1 MTSAAARIASIAA
14 RWITIEKAGEALQM
28 KPETVRRLILS
39 GDIYGVKIGKEWRVD
54 LETIEARLESKRAAA
69 KVAFSNLK
77 K

>member
-28 KPETVRRLILS
+28 KDEAVRRLILA
-39 GDIYGVKIGKEWRVD
+39 GDIYGVKVGKEWRID
-54 LETIEARLESKRAAA
+54 IETIETLLESKRAAA